1 MRNRYFRTR
10 AIRLSANGAKESMA
24 EKDQIKRVAILT
36 VGLPRSGKSTWAR
49 STGYPIVCPD
59 SISVALHGRRLRFVA
74 HAEAFVWAVAETM
87 VAALLGAGHEKVIV
101 DACHATES
109 RRKQWHD
116 RFSAPNTAVKCEVF
130 DTPPAIC
137 KRRAAAD
144 GDQEIISL
152 IDRMAGELDVPVP
165 WKRAQ

>member
-1 MRNRYFRTR
+1 MRHRYFRTQ
-10 AIRLSANGAKESMA
+10 APTIRLSANGAKGSMT
-24 EKDQIKRVAILT
+24 EKDQIKRVVILT

-74 HAEAFVWAVAETM
+74 YAEAFAWAIAETM

-116 RFSAPNTAVKCEVF
+116 RFSAPNKYSRKVRSVRHAAGNMQTA
-130 DTPPAIC
+130 
-137 KRRAAAD
+137 RR
-144 GDQEIISL
+144 G
-152 IDRMAGELDVPVP
+152 
-165 WKRAQ
+165 